1 MSIDSREYREL
12 FLLEANEHLQS
23 MNNELLAYEK
33 DNARERIDS
42 IFRSVHTLKGM
53 AATMGY
59 ESIRVLCKS
68 IENVLDGIRNN
79 SIAFSRDVADTL
91 FSCFDLLNRLV
102 NDENLSVDVSSYV
115 KRLEDLLN
123 NSSNANASNNSNSS
137 TSNANSNTSNIS
149 GNAASIDASSLQEER
164 LPTTITVK
172 LEDLDRLVDLVGEL
186 IIAKI
191 RLESSFNSSDRIA
204 LTQFDRLISELQF
217 NVMKLRLVPLSMIF
231 NRLPRLVRDTASKLG
246 KEVRLEVEGSEIEI
260 DRSIMQAIS
269 DPLVHIIRNAIDHG
283 IEMPE
288 ERLRNGKDRV
298 GLVRVIASRMGERI
312 SISIEDDGKGIDV
325 DALKA
330 KAVEKGVISKE
341 EADAMSYEDALKLLG
356 TPGLSTAKQVTD
368 VSGRGVGMDVV
379 FKQVSRFGGYVSI
392 KSNKGLGTSIT
403 LNIPLNVSIISAL
416 MVYVNEER
424 YIIPSSNVVRTLKV
438 NARDVMHVHG
448 KRVIRVKDKDDV
460 HEHII
465 PLYDMSYLLGIN
477 GRSNDNEYNIV
488 IVDINGRN
496 IGLVV
501 DRFEYMKEVVV
512 KRIVGADG
520 GFTEATIP
528 SDGVPVLI
536 VDVTKL
542 LMEPRAGFEPAT

>member
-23 MNNELLAYEK
+23 INNELLAYEK

-59 ESIRVLCKS
+59 ENIRILCKS
-68 IENVLDGIRNN
+68 IENVLDAIRSNN
-79 SIAFSRDVADTL
+79 IL
-91 FSCFDLLNRLV
+91 FSKEIADILFTCFDLLNRLV
-102 NDENLSVDVSSYV
+102 NDENASIDVSSYV

-123 NSSNANASNNSNSS
+123 DRSNANASNINSS
-137 TSNANSNTSNIS
+137 GISSNAVSS
-149 GNAASIDASSLQEER
+149 DASSLQEK

-186 IIAKI
+186 IIAKM
-191 RLESSFNSSDRIA
+191 RLENLFNSNDRIA

-217 NVMKLRLVPLSMIF
+217 HVMKLRLVPLSMIF
-231 NRLPRLVRDTASKLG
+231 NRLPRLVRDTASRLG
-246 KEVRLEVEGSEIEI
+246 KEVRLEIEGSEIEI

-312 SISIEDDGKGIDV
+312 SISINDDGKGIDV

-330 KAVEKGVISKE
+330 KAVEKGLIIKE
-341 EADAMSYEDALKLLG
+341 EADAMSDEDALKLLG

-368 VSGRGVGMDVV
+368 ISGRGVGMDVV

-392 KSNKGLGTSIT
+392 KSSKGLGTSIAI
-403 LNIPLNVSIISAL
+403 NIPLNVSIISAL

-424 YIIPSSNVVRTLKV
+424 YIIPSPNVVRTLKV
-438 NARDVMHVHG
+438 NARDVIHVHG

-460 HEHII
+460 YEHII
-465 PLYDMSYLLGIN
+465 PIYDMSYLVGIN
-477 GRSNDNEYNIV
+477 SINNGNCSEYNIV
-488 IVDINGRN
+488 VVDINGRHV
-496 IGLVV
+496 GLVV

-528 SDGVPVLI
+528 SDGAPVLI

>member
-23 MNNELLAYEK
+23 INNELLAYEK

-59 ESIRVLCKS
+59 ESIRILCKS
-68 IENVLDGIRNN
+68 IENVLDAIRSS
-79 SIAFSRDVADTL
+79 SIL
-91 FSCFDLLNRLV
+91 FSKEIADILFTCFDLLNRLV
-102 NDENLSVDVSSYV
+102 NDENASIDVSSYV

-123 NSSNANASNNSNSS
+123 DSSANASNTSS
-137 TSNANSNTSNIS
+137 SNIS
-149 GNAASIDASSLQEER
+149 SNVASSDASSLQEER
-164 LPTTITVK
+164 LPTITVK

-191 RLESSFNSSDRIA
+191 RLESSFNSDRIA

-231 NRLPRLVRDTASKLG
+231 NRLPRLVRDTASRLG
-246 KEVRLEVEGSEIEI
+246 KEVRLEIEGSEIEI

-269 DPLVHIIRNAIDHG
+269 DPLVHMIRNAIDHG
-283 IEMPE
+283 IEMLE

-312 SISIEDDGKGIDV
+312 SISINDDGKGIDV
-325 DALKA
+325 DVLKA
-330 KAVEKGVISKE
+330 RAVEKGLISKE
-341 EADAMSYEDALKLLG
+341 EADAMSDEDALKLLG

-368 VSGRGVGMDVV
+368 ISGRGVGMDVV

-392 KSNKGLGTSIT
+392 KSSKGLGTSIT
-403 LNIPLNVSIISAL
+403 INIPLNVSVISAL

-465 PLYDMSYLLGIN
+465 PLYDMSYLVGIN
-477 GRSNDNEYNIV
+477 SISNGNCSEYNIV
-488 IVDINGRN
+488 VVDINGRHV
-496 IGLVV
+496 GLVV

-520 GFTEATIP
+520 MFTETTIP
-528 SDGVPVLI
+528 SDGTPVLI

>member
-23 MNNELLAYEK
+23 INNELLAYEK

-59 ESIRVLCKS
+59 ESIRILCKS
-68 IENVLDGIRNN
+68 IENVLDAIRSNN
-79 SIAFSRDVADTL
+79 IL
-91 FSCFDLLNRLV
+91 FSKEIADILFTCFDLLNRLV
-102 NDENLSVDVSSYV
+102 NDENASIDVSSYV

-123 NSSNANASNNSNSS
+123 DRSNANASNINSS
-137 TSNANSNTSNIS
+137 GISSNAVSS
-149 GNAASIDASSLQEER
+149 DASSLQEEK

-186 IIAKI
+186 VIAKM
-191 RLESSFNSSDRIA
+191 RLENLFNSNDRIA

-217 NVMKLRLVPLSMIF
+217 HVMKLRLVPLSMIF
-231 NRLPRLVRDTASKLG
+231 NRLPRLVRDTASRLG
-246 KEVRLEVEGSEIEI
+246 KEVRLEIEGSEIEI

-312 SISIEDDGKGIDV
+312 SISINDDGKGIDV

-330 KAVEKGVISKE
+330 KAVEKGLISKE
-341 EADAMSYEDALKLLG
+341 EADAMSDEDALKLLG

-368 VSGRGVGMDVV
+368 ISGRGVGMDVV

-392 KSNKGLGTSIT
+392 KSSKGLGTSIAI
-403 LNIPLNVSIISAL
+403 NIPLNVSIISAL

-424 YIIPSSNVVRTLKV
+424 YIIPSPNVVRTLKV

-460 HEHII
+460 YEHII
-465 PLYDMSYLLGIN
+465 PIYDMSYLVGIN
-477 GRSNDNEYNIV
+477 SINNGNCSEYNIV
-488 IVDINGRN
+488 VVDINGRHV
-496 IGLVV
+496 GLVV

-528 SDGVPVLI
+528 SDGAPVLI